1 MKNSSGTLEIR
12 SPTRDLFFQLLIT
25 ISNVHAVSDIKRIG
39 NHIFRGLDRYSDSQ
53 KHEFS
58 CLLRDRF
65 CCICPEP
72 LELQKFYS
80 HLFISVFKELS
91 TETRFFQSDDKISWY
106 LQKCQFS
113 NKKLAIRKKPPF
125 WKISK
130 KNSLYIKSRIWIYI

>member
-58 CLLRDRF
+58 CLLSNCF
-65 CCICPEP
+65 SCMSPEP
-72 LELQKFYS
+72 PELKKSYL
-80 HLFISVFKELS
+80 HLFASLFEELS
-91 TETRFFQSDDKISWY
+91 DEKIV
-106 LQKCQFS
+106 FE
-113 NKKLAIRKKPPF
+113 IR
-125 WKISK
+125 
-130 KNSLYIKSRIWIYI
+130 